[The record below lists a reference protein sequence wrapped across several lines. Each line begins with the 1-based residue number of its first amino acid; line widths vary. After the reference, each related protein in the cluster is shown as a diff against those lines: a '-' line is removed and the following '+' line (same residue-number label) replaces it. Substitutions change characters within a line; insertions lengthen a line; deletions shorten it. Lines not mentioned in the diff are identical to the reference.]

1 MSSARAF
8 LGGIIDYAGLFPPAR
23 LRMDDAVR
31 EYARY
36 RRSGD
41 NDLLGRFILPS
52 SRVGEF
58 SSAVR
63 SFLSHDGTEAWR
75 LSAIASA
82 GSNADI
88 DAIAEFNGEQAGVV
102 VDAIEMPVHS
112 TSEVEWAANHF
123 GKSFALFLE
132 PPLTPDCTALLT
144 SIAKSGSAAK
154 LRTGGVVPSAIPPAA
169 AVLRFIDTCATLD
182 LPFKAT
188 AGLHHAIRGQYSL
201 TYESDAPRGVM
212 FGYLNVFLAA
222 AFRRSGLAGP
232 ALLDLLQEEDP
243 SSITFDDAG
252 VNWRGNVADAQCLR
266 ETRKSLAVSFGSC
279 SFTEPVDEAK
289 QLHII

>member
-8 LGGIIDYAGLFPPAR
+8 LSGIIDYAGLFPPAR

-36 RRSGD
+36 RQSSD

-52 SRVGEF
+52 SRLAEF
-58 SSAVR
+58 SSASR
-63 SFLSHDGTEAWR
+63 SFLSGDGSEGWR
-75 LSAIASA
+75 VSAIVSA
-82 GSNADI
+82 GNEADI
-88 DAIAEFNGEQAGVV
+88 DSISEFNAESLGVL

-112 TSEVEWAANHF
+112 EAEVEWAADQF

-132 PPLTPDCTALLT
+132 PPLMPDCSALLK
-144 SIAKSGSAAK
+144 SISESGASAK

-169 AVLRFIDTCATLD
+169 AVLRFIDTCVTLN

-188 AGLHHAIRGQYSL
+188 AGLHHAIRGRYPL
-201 TYESDAPRGVM
+201 TYESDAPAGSM

-222 AFRRSGLAGP
+222 VFRRAGLP
-232 ALLDLLQEEDP
+232 ERALLELLREEDP
-243 SSITFDDAG
+243 SSITFDEAG
-252 VNWRGNVADAQCLR
+252 VSWRGNRADLQCLAD
-266 ETRKSLAVSFGSC
+266 TRRSLAVSFGSC
-279 SFTEPVDEAK
+279 SFSEPVNEAK
-289 QLHII
+289 QLHLI